1 MPLPLQSSFFLA
13 LSGLSMMGKEEEF
26 DPEWSGNDGRRG
38 RVFTQLGRFGP
49 DWAEHGGERGR
60 VWP

>member
-1 MPLPLQSSFFLA
+1 
-13 LSGLSMMGKEEEF
+13 MMGKEEEF